1 MLQSDIKKLIQ
12 AKRIRNQIEQGIVPV
27 GFSVEKIFS
36 ALTLTRK
43 PNVFEMFGFLSAVK
57 KSVGRPDIDFGLV
70 SARLVTTAFAAYLVD
85 SLQDSTTYPMDVFK
99 YHASG
104 TGTTAEANT
113 QTALVTEVETRA
125 TGSLA
130 EGASSNIFKTVGT
143 QTYTA
148 TRTIA
153 EHGIFSQ
160 SAVGGTMLDRSLLGT
175 TIPVVNTD
183 QIEWTY
189 ELTVNAE
196 T

>member
-1 MLQSDIKKLIQ
+1 
-12 AKRIRNQIEQGIVPV
+12 V
-27 GFSVEKIFS
+27 SV
-36 ALTLTRK
+36 
-43 PNVFEMFGFLSAVK
+43 
-57 KSVGRPDIDFGLV
+57 
-70 SARLVTTAFAAYLVD
+70 RLVTTAFAAYIVD
-85 SLQDSTTYPMDVFK
+85 SLQDSTTYPLDIFH

-125 TGSLA
+125 NGTSI
-130 EGASSNIFKTVGT
+130 EGASANIFKSVGT

-153 EHGIFSQ
+153 EHGLFSQ